1 MHWIRSAV
9 AAIAAL
15 TAAGS
20 ASAQWPEEPVTIT
33 LTLQGAAGSAGDVFA
48 RLTAEYLKRYL
59 GENATVVVVNM
70 PGAGGEIA
78 YNDITGAPPD
88 GLKINLAT
96 IPPLISRLAESDDA
110 AYTLDDLVYLAKI
123 TTAPGAIAVAGSSDL
138 ETLDE
143 FVEYAK
149 ANPGELNVS
158 VGGIGNDD
166 HLAVLQLVDK
176 YDLDLNVIPFDTGP
190 ASINAVLG
198 GHTDAGTMN
207 AIDAAI
213 KFKNELRTLAV
224 FGPERMDAAPDVPT
238 AVEQGYDVIGG
249 PSRVFVAPAGI
260 DPEIAD
266 AYATA
271 IKQMVEDPEYQAL
284 MEERGFS
291 LDYLGP
297 EEAESFVRSELK
309 ALQALYAS
317 HPWK

>member
-1 MHWIRSAV
+1 MHWLHPS
-9 AAIAAL
+9 IAALAVL
-15 TAAGS
+15 TAAGN
-20 ASAQWPEEPVTIT
+20 ASAQWPEEQVTIT

-48 RLTAEYLKRYL
+48 RLTAERLEEHL
-59 GENATVVVVNM
+59 GDNATMVVVNM
-70 PGAGGEIA
+70 PGAAGEIA
-78 YNDITGAPPD
+78 YNDITSAPPD

-96 IPPLISRLAESDDA
+96 IPPLVSRLAESDDT

-123 TTAPGAIAVAGSSDL
+123 TTAPAAIAVAESSEL
-138 ETLDE
+138 ETLDA

-166 HLAVLQLVDK
+166 HLAVLQFMDQ
-176 YDLDLNVIPFDTGP
+176 YDLDLNVIPFDSGP

-207 AIDAAI
+207 AIDATL
-213 KFKNELRTLAV
+213 KFKDDLRTLAV
-224 FGPERMDAAPDVPT
+224 FAEERMEAAPDVPT
-238 AVEQGYDVIGG
+238 AVEQGYDVIEG

-284 MEERGFS
+284 MEERGFT

-297 EEAESFVRSELK
+297 EDAEAFVRGELK
-309 ALQALYAS
+309 ALQALYNT